1 VPYRGTL
8 ESISHPRAESNV
20 LKSVRNRKEHSAE
33 AVLAEDGMIASAP
46 PRFLLSGWACRQSIM
61 TDGHRQIFCFLI
73 PGNIVATSSKSL
85 SFASIVA
92 LTPGVTAQVLLS
104 EHAYPGARPASEYA
118 ALIEAAEQETQQLL
132 HDHIMRLGCMSGTER
147 MAHLVLELHRRLSDA
162 GLSNGQRF
170 PMPLRQGALGD
181 ALGMSTVHANRTLQ
195 KLRTNGLIEY
205 SGVEMTIREPERL
218 NDMAHGAGPTT
229 AAVGNRLR
237 ALATGFGDAR
247 QDT

>member
-1 VPYRGTL
+1 
-8 ESISHPRAESNV
+8 
-20 LKSVRNRKEHSAE
+20 
-33 AVLAEDGMIASAP
+33 
-46 PRFLLSGWACRQSIM
+46 
-61 TDGHRQIFCFLI
+61 
-73 PGNIVATSSKSL
+73 
-85 SFASIVA
+85 
-92 LTPGVTAQVLLS
+92 
-104 EHAYPGARPASEYA
+104 
-118 ALIEAAEQETQQLL
+118 
-132 HDHIMRLGCMSGTER
+132 MSGTER